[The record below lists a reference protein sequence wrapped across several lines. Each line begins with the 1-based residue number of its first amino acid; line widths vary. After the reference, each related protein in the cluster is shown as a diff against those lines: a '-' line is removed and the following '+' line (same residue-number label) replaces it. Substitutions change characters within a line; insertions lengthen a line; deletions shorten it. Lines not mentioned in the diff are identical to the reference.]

1 MRDVCVEEWSEK
13 KEKKKFFF
21 WLMGWHGRAMPPQ
34 ARPVPT
40 FWKNSGFFFQEKKN
54 IFFSR
59 MWWVW
64 FLVNVFK
71 KISLFRIIFGQIPTK
86 QIKTNKIKAIKLV
99 GCLPRRAR
107 LKSLAWRL
115 EGGFSTRY
123 PIFHKETRVSNWHSL
138 PNHMCNTPFPKNRNL
153 IDKSE

>member
-1 MRDVCVEEWSEK
+1 MV
-13 KEKKKFFF
+13 
-21 WLMGWHGRAMPPQ
+21 GT
-34 ARPVPT
+34 VPT

-99 GCLPRRAR
+99 GCLPRGAR
-107 LKSLAWRL
+107 LKSL
-115 EGGFSTRY
+115 
-123 PIFHKETRVSNWHSL
+123 V
-138 PNHMCNTPFPKNRNL
+138 
-153 IDKSE
+153 